1 MLKGSIIWVVITT
14 GFFGTAMSVLLILSF
29 QTLYGYAYQWI
40 GLLVAAFMAGLALG
54 SGMMNRALGN
64 IQNRIMTLVGLE
76 SFIALF
82 CLLLILTLNFLF
94 TPGMQP
100 TGLWAVK
107 IAFLLMSL
115 ISGFWVGLEFP
126 LSGGIFAAS
135 EGGVSRTAGILY
147 ASDLLGAWAGALLA
161 GVVFIPVLGI
171 LQTCGA
177 IILLKL
183 ASLSLLGIGEFG
195 TRPEP

>member
-1 MLKGSIIWVVITT
+1 
-14 GFFGTAMSVLLILSF
+14 
-29 QTLYGYAYQWI
+29 
-40 GLLVAAFMAGLALG
+40 
-54 SGMMNRALGN
+54 MMNRALGR

-76 SFIALF
+76 IFIALF

-94 TPGMQP
+94 SSGMQP
-100 TGLWAVK
+100 MGLWAVK

-126 LSGGIFAAS
+126 LSGRVFAGS
-135 EGGVSRTAGILY
+135 EEGVGRTAGILY
-147 ASDLLGAWAGALLA
+147 ASDLLGAWAGALLV

-183 ASLSLLGIGEFG
+183 ASLSLLGIAEFG
-195 TRPEP
+195 MRPEP